1 MSSSNVDRVDSPA
14 PVVTQPET
22 EGDIWSAEPQWKR
35 TGDVSQ
41 WAKNVA
47 KKRRDSGLEYISVT
61 KKVAV
66 PAKVVGP
73 ALPCSKKCYDRVGM
87 DIVNN
92 IFNEYWKMAS
102 HNTQSSYIAKHI
114 LSKEV
119 NRRYSGPNSKRNV
132 TYEYFV
138 TVNKKD
144 IVVCKTCFCNI
155 HAISKK
161 RVENVLS
168 KVGSTGVAPVDQ
180 RGASASVNKTHDD
193 VLQNVQDHV
202 RSLPTCSSHYSR
214 AKSRHRV
221 YLPPGYSH
229 RKCYDLY
236 KHQCEEKNLGPDKI
250 VSFNIYSKTMRKFNI
265 GRSPPMLDTC
275 STCDQLKRDMEVAEA
290 AKDTS
295 KTSELVTKKRLYLIK
310 ANVARSIMDAY
321 GYDNDPSLCA
331 ITMDLQQTLVTPRL
345 TTNVAYYKRKM
356 WTYNFGIHNLK
367 EKSQVHLY
375 VWNETIAKRG
385 SSEIGSCLLHY
396 IEHHVP
402 SICKKLVIFSDNCG
416 GQNKNLNI
424 SLLLLRYIHSG
435 RFSMVKHYFLMSGH
449 SFMPCDR
456 DFGNLEKY
464 FYGHE
469 IYTTPHYIEMM
480 REARRNIPFNVIEMD
495 SDSFVDLNPLQAMCT
510 RTQLARARYKDGR
523 MFQYWENF
531 KLGMGIWQGYNEDIG
546 SPLHVKLQKGK
557 SDAYQPDKFNLA
569 AVNLPVKN
577 PQGVKLKSDKLD
589 DLNHLFRFVPLEY
602 RTWFTDIFAV
612 QGLLAVQDAGDMDP
626 DEREDDI
633 LDY

>member
-47 KKRRDSGLEYISVT
+47 KKRRYSGLEYISVT

-193 VLQNVQDHV
+193 VLQNVQDHD
-202 RSLPTCSSHYSR
+202 
-214 AKSRHRV
+214 RV
-221 YLPPGYSH
+221 LHTIQEP
-229 RKCYDLY
+229 RVV
-236 KHQCEEKNLGPDKI
+236 I
-250 VSFNIYSKTMRKFNI
+250 VS
-265 GRSPPMLDTC
+265 TC
-275 STCDQLKRDMEVAEA
+275 HLGIVTVSATTSTN
-290 AKDTS
+290 TS
-295 KTSELVTKKRLYLIK
+295 
-310 ANVARSIMDAY
+310 
-321 GYDNDPSLCA
+321 
-331 ITMDLQQTLVTPRL
+331 
-345 TTNVAYYKRKM
+345 
-356 WTYNFGIHNLK
+356 
-367 EKSQVHLY
+367 
-375 VWNETIAKRG
+375 
-385 SSEIGSCLLHY
+385 
-396 IEHHVP
+396 
-402 SICKKLVIFSDNCG
+402 
-416 GQNKNLNI
+416 
-424 SLLLLRYIHSG
+424 
-435 RFSMVKHYFLMSGH
+435 
-449 SFMPCDR
+449 
-456 DFGNLEKY
+456 
-464 FYGHE
+464 
-469 IYTTPHYIEMM
+469 
-480 REARRNIPFNVIEMD
+480 ARR
-495 SDSFVDLNPLQAMCT
+495 
-510 RTQLARARYKDGR
+510 
-523 MFQYWENF
+523 
-531 KLGMGIWQGYNEDIG
+531 
-546 SPLHVKLQKGK
+546 
-557 SDAYQPDKFNLA
+557 
-569 AVNLPVKN
+569 
-577 PQGVKLKSDKLD
+577 
-589 DLNHLFRFVPLEY
+589 
-602 RTWFTDIFAV
+602 RTWDQTRLSASTSIAR
-612 QGLLAVQDAGDMDP
+612 Q
-626 DEREDDI
+626 
-633 LDY
+633 